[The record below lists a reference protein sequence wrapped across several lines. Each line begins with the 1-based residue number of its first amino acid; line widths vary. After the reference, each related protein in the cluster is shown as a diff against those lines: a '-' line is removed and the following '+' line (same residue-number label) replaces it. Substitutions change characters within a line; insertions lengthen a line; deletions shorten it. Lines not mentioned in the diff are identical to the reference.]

1 MRILLIVT
9 GLFLSLSVF
18 SQGVLRGKVTDENGE
33 SVIGARLSLKDD
45 PTTGT
50 KSDLDGNY
58 NLNIKT
64 GDKKVLMVANVGMD
78 TIYENIQL
86 LNGEVVVKDFSMAA
100 YKVTEIK
107 EVRVVVKQVRANDYY
122 MEKLKINSA
131 TTIDYISSETMKKT
145 GDANVTAAVARV
157 SGVSTSGG
165 LITVRGIGDRYVKTT
180 LNGSRIPTLD
190 PLTNNIK
197 LDIFPTSLVDNIV
210 ITKTASPDLP
220 GDWTGAYLSVETKDY
235 PDKLMVNVES
245 QFGYNAQSTFKD
257 FITSERSSNDWLGF
271 DGGLRSRDDSQAV
284 ISAPIFQPNNY
295 QEMVA
300 LGLGS
305 YFNGMGVT
313 GWADGS
319 PEDETYMRLG
329 LVELGLLNPSQM
341 NDPAAYQTALN
352 NYNANYAPKAYAR
365 INPEGTNYE
374 NGFANNWNV
383 RYRKAPL
390 NFTQNF
396 SIGDQ
401 VKLFGKPLG
410 YIFGVRYGNS
420 IRYDENG
427 VSQRIGAEEVNY
439 PIEFIDDARISRETN
454 SWSMLA
460 NLAYKINDYNK
471 VSLLFMPNYIGTND
485 VANFSTQWDTADFQE
500 YRVRKN
506 IFYEQRKQL
515 IYQLASQ
522 HLLPKSKIKIDAN
535 VSYTRGSSVAPDF
548 KLTQYDAT
556 RINDSIV
563 GYQFSPNAGDGIRRY
578 YRYLTE
584 NLLDTRLSVEVPLIK
599 PEKKLIRKLKFGSA
613 FQAMA
618 RTTKQDEYFLTQ
630 GNNSNFQGL
639 QNDDIDAYLNSD
651 KFTMSTDGEI
661 DFYYQDQIWDWNR
674 TIGNSSVLSGFGL
687 IDYEFFKRLRI
698 NGGLRVEKVGLLSDI
713 YIYDLLGYGINDGRR
728 VNIPGY
734 PLINPGIIDQID
746 LLPSGSVILKLGN
759 EEKVTTNL
767 RFNFSQ
773 TVARPNIR
781 EMSASA
787 VYDNEFRTLIYGNP
801 NLKVTEVNNFD
812 FRIESFF
819 RSNDNISFSLFY
831 KDFKNHIEMGFGS
844 SGITW
849 DNNENSYVAGIEL
862 EGKKQIGKFLEFRS
876 NITIV
881 KSYSQYIRKDFI
893 LLPGNQIEYI
903 PIDTVQRTMFGQA
916 PYIINGMLSYKSDS
930 LGLTATVSYNVQGPR
945 LVITGILKGRP
956 DIYEMPR
963 HSLDFKVTK
972 TLGKHFSSSLTV
984 RDILNAPVLR
994 QYKLNDGYA
1003 DFDRFRYG
1011 TVFTLGVAYKL

>member
-1 MRILLIVT
+1 MKTFLC
-9 GLFLSLSVF
+9 LFVIFSIHLAY
-18 SQGVLRGKVTDENGE
+18 SQGTLTGKVTDENGE
-33 SVIGARLSLKDD
+33 AIIGARLSLKEE
-45 PTTGT
+45 PSVGT
-50 KSDLDGNY
+50 KTDLDGNY
-58 NLNIKT
+58 TFQIKT
-64 GDKKVLMVANVGMD
+64 SDEKTLSVTFVGMD
-78 TIYENIQL
+78 TITQRIKLRDEQVL
-86 LNGEVVVKDFSMAA
+86 VKDFSMTA
-100 YKVTEIK
+100 YKLRDIK
-107 EVRVVVKQVRANDYY
+107 EVKVVAKQVRASDYY
-122 MEKLKINSA
+122 MEKMKINSA
-131 TTIDYISSETMKKT
+131 TTLDYISSETMKKT

-197 LDIFPTSLVDNIV
+197 LDIIPTSLVDNIV

-245 QFGYNAQSTFKD
+245 QIGYNAQSTFRD
-257 FITSERSSNDWLGF
+257 FVTSDRSSTDWLGF
-271 DGGLRSRDDSQAV
+271 DSGLRSRDDSQST
-284 ISAPIFQPNNY
+284 ISAPILQPTNY

-305 YFNGMGVT
+305 YFDQLGVR
-313 GWADGS
+313 GWSDGS
-319 PEDETYMRLG
+319 PEEETYLRLG
-329 LVELGLLNPSQM
+329 LIQLGLLNPSQM
-341 NDPAAYQTALN
+341 NDQSAYQTALKK
-352 NYNANYAPKAYAR
+352 YNSQYAQKAYAL
-365 INPEGTNYE
+365 INPEGTDFN

-383 RYRKAPL
+383 KYRKAPL

-401 VKLFGKPLG
+401 VKLFGRPLG
-410 YIFGVRYGNS
+410 YIFGFRYGNT
-420 IRYDENG
+420 IRYDANG

-454 SWSMLA
+454 SWSMLS

-471 VSLLFMPNYIGTND
+471 VSVLFMPNYIGTND
-485 VANFSTQWDTADFQE
+485 VANFSTQWDTNDFQE

-515 IYQLASQ
+515 IYQLSSQ
-522 HLLPKSKIKIDAN
+522 HLLPKSNIKIESN

-556 RINDSIV
+556 RIGDSIE

-578 YRYLTE
+578 YRYLSE
-584 NLLDTRLSVEVPLIK
+584 NLLDTRLSIEVPLIK
-599 PEKKLIRKLKFGSA
+599 PEKKLVRKLKFGSA
-613 FQAMA
+613 YQAMH
-618 RTTKQDEYFLTQ
+618 RNSKQDEYFLAQ
-630 GNNSNFQGL
+630 GNKVAFEGL
-639 QNDDIDAYLNSD
+639 QNDDIDMYLIPD
-651 KFTMSTDGEI
+651 KFMISNGQI

-674 TIGNSSVLSGFGL
+674 TIGNSTILSGYGL
-687 IDYEFFKRLRI
+687 VDYEVFKRLRF
-698 NGGLRVEKVGLLSDI
+698 NGGLRVEKAGLLSDI

-734 PLINPGIIDQID
+734 PLINPGIIDQVD
-746 LLPSGSVILKLGN
+746 LLPSGSLILKLGN

-812 FRIESFF
+812 FRFESYF
-819 RSNDNISFSLFY
+819 RNNDNVSFSLFY
-831 KDFKNHIEMGFGS
+831 KDFTNHIEMGFGS

-862 EGKKQIGKFLEFRS
+862 EGKKQIGKFLEFRT
-876 NITIV
+876 NLTFV
-881 KSYSQYIRKDFI
+881 KSYSQYVRKDFI
-893 LLPGNQIEYI
+893 ILTGNQIEYI

-916 PYIINGMLSYKSDS
+916 PYIINGILSYKSDS

-994 QYKLNDGYA
+994 AYKLNDGYA

-1011 TVFTLGVAYKL
+1011 TVFTLGLAYKL

>member
-1 MRILLIVT
+1 MKSFLCFFV
-9 GLFLSLSVF
+9 LFSIHFAF
-18 SQGVLRGKVTDENGE
+18 SQGTIRGKVTDENGE
-33 SVIGARLSLKDD
+33 AIIGARLSLKGE
-45 PTTGT
+45 PTIGT
-50 KSDLDGNY
+50 KTDLDGNY
-58 NLNIKT
+58 SLQLITAERKT
-64 GDKKVLMVANVGMD
+64 IVLSFIGMD
-78 TIYENIQL
+78 TIEESVQL
-86 LNGEVVVKDFSMAA
+86 KNDELLVKDFSMVAF
-100 YKVTEIK
+100 KVKDIK
-107 EVRVVVKQVRANDYY
+107 EVKVVVKQVKANDYY

-131 TTIDYISSETMKKT
+131 TTIDYISSETIKKT
-145 GDANVTAAVARV
+145 GDANVVNAVARV

-220 GDWTGAYLSVETKDY
+220 GDWTGAYLSVDTKDY

-245 QFGYNAQSTFKD
+245 QFGYNAQSTFRD
-257 FITSERSSNDWLGF
+257 FVTSERSSTDWLGF
-271 DGGLRSRDDSQAV
+271 DGGLRSRDDSQAI
-284 ISAPIFQPNNY
+284 ISAPILQPTNY

-300 LGLGS
+300 LGLGT
-305 YFNGMGVT
+305 YFQSLGVT

-319 PEDETYMRLG
+319 PEEETYMRLG
-329 LVELGLLNPSQM
+329 LVELGLLAPTSMYDQ
-341 NDPAAYQTALN
+341 AAYQTALN
-352 NYNANYAPKAYAR
+352 NYNTNYAPKAYAL
-365 INPEGTNYE
+365 INPDGTDYS

-383 RYRKAPL
+383 RYRKAPM
-390 NFTQNF
+390 NFSQNF

-410 YIFGVRYGNS
+410 YIFGARYGNT
-420 IRYDENG
+420 IRYDANG
-427 VSQRIGAEEVNY
+427 ISQRIGAEELNY
-439 PIEFIDDARISRETN
+439 PIEFIDDARMSRETN
-454 SWSMLA
+454 SWSILA

-485 VANFSTQWDTADFQE
+485 VANFSTQWDTTDFQE

-522 HLLPKSKIKIDAN
+522 HHLPKSNIKIDAN
-535 VSYTRGSSVAPDF
+535 ASYTRGSSIAPDF
-548 KLTQYDAT
+548 KLTQYEAT
-556 RINDSIV
+556 RINDSII

-584 NLLDTRLSVEVPLIK
+584 NLLDTRLSIEIPLIK
-599 PEKKLIRKLKFGSA
+599 PEKKLVRKLKFGSA
-613 FQAMA
+613 YQLMN
-618 RTTKQDEYFLTQ
+618 RSTKQDEYFLVQ

-639 QNDDIDAYLNSD
+639 QNDDIDAYLTPD
-651 KFTMSTDGEI
+651 KFIISDNGEI
-661 DFYYQDQIWDWNR
+661 DFYYNDQIWDWNR
-674 TIGNSSVLSGFGL
+674 TIGNSSILSGFGL
-687 IDYEFFKRLRI
+687 IDYEFFRRLRI
-698 NGGLRVEKVGLLSDI
+698 NGGLRVEKAGLLSDI
-713 YIYDLLGYGINDGRR
+713 YIYDLLGYGYNDGRR
-728 VNIPGY
+728 LNIPGY
-734 PLINPGIIDQID
+734 PLNNPGIIDQID
-746 LLPSGSVILKLGN
+746 FLPSGSLILKLGK

-812 FRIESFF
+812 FRVESYF

-862 EGKKQIGKFLEFRS
+862 EGKKQIGKCLEFRT
-876 NITIV
+876 NVTFV
-881 KSYSQYIRKDFI
+881 KSYSQFIRKDFI
-893 LLPGNQIEYI
+893 ILPGNQIEYI

-916 PYIINGMLSYKSDS
+916 PYIVNGILSYKSDS

-963 HSLDFKVTK
+963 HALDFKVTK

-994 QYKLNDGYA
+994 QYKLNNGYA

>member
-1 MRILLIVT
+1 MRSFFILLCLFMSTIV
-9 GLFLSLSVF
+9 LA
-18 SQGVLRGKVTDENGE
+18 QGTIRGKVTDENGE
-33 SVIGARLSLKDD
+33 PVIGARLSLKDV
-45 PTTGT
+45 PSIGT
-50 KSDLDGNY
+50 KTDLDGNY
-58 NLNIKT
+58 SLLINTADEKT
-64 GDKKVLMVANVGMD
+64 LVVTYLGMD
-78 TIYENIQL
+78 TILHRIQL
-86 LNGEVVVKDFSMAA
+86 KGDEVLVKDFSLMA
-100 YKVTEIK
+100 YKLRDITEVK
-107 EVRVVVKQVRANDYY
+107 VVAKQVKANDYY

-197 LDIFPTSLVDNIV
+197 LDIFPTSLVDNII

-245 QFGYNAQSTFKD
+245 QFGYNVQSTFRD
-257 FITSERSSNDWLGF
+257 FVTSERSSTDWLGF
-271 DGGLRSRDDSQAV
+271 DGGLRSRNDSQST
-284 ISAPIFQPNNY
+284 ILAPTLQPTNY

-305 YFNGMGVT
+305 YFSGMGIT
-313 GWADGS
+313 GWTDGS
-319 PEDETYMRLG
+319 PEESTYLRLG
-329 LVELGLLNPSQM
+329 LIQLGLLNPTQM
-341 NDPAAYQTALN
+341 NDPIAYQTALN
-352 NYNANYAPKAYAR
+352 NYNTNYAPKAFKI
-365 INPEGTNYE
+365 INPEGTNYS

-383 RYRKAPL
+383 KYRRAPL

-410 YIFGVRYGNS
+410 YIVGFRYGNT
-420 IRYDENG
+420 IRYDANG

-454 SWSMLA
+454 SWSMLT

-471 VSLLFMPNYIGTND
+471 VSVLFMPNYIGTND
-485 VANFSTQWDTADFQE
+485 VANFSTQPDTNEFQE

-522 HLLPKSKIKIDAN
+522 HLLPKSNFKIESN
-535 VSYTRGSSVAPDF
+535 TSYTRGSSVAPDF

-556 RINDSIV
+556 RIGDSIV

-578 YRYLTE
+578 YRYLRE
-584 NLLDTRLSVEVPLIK
+584 NLLDTRLSVEIPLIK

-613 FQAMA
+613 YQAMF
-618 RTTKQDEYFLTQ
+618 RTTKQDEYFLAQ
-630 GNNSNFQGL
+630 GNKVALDGL
-639 QNDDIDAYLNSD
+639 QNDDIDMYLTPD
-651 KFTMSTDGEI
+651 KFTISNGQI

-674 TIGNSSVLSGFGL
+674 TIGNSTVLSGYGL
-687 IDYEFFKRLRI
+687 VDYEVFKRLRF
-698 NGGLRVEKVGLLSDI
+698 NGGLRVEKAGLLSDI
-713 YIYDLLGYGINDGRR
+713 FIYDLLGYGINDGRR

-734 PLINPGIIDQID
+734 PLINPGIIDQVD
-746 LLPSGSVILKLGN
+746 LLPSGSLIFKLGN
-759 EEKVTTNL
+759 ENKATTNL
-767 RFNFSQ
+767 RLNFSQ

-801 NLKVTEVNNFD
+801 NLKVTEISNFD
-812 FRIESFF
+812 FRFESYFKN
-819 RSNDNISFSLFY
+819 NDNISFSVFY
-831 KDFKNHIEMGFGS
+831 KDFTNHIEMGFGS

-862 EGKKQIGKFLEFRS
+862 EGKKQFGKFLEFRT
-876 NITIV
+876 NVTFV
-881 KSYSQYIRKDFI
+881 KSYSQYVRKDFI
-893 LLPGNQIEYI
+893 ILPGNQIEYI

-916 PYIINGMLSYKSDS
+916 PYIINGILSYKSDS

-963 HSLDFKVTK
+963 HSLDFKITK
-972 TLGKHFSSSLTV
+972 SLGKYFSSSLTV

-994 QYKLNDGYA
+994 AYKLNDGYA
-1003 DFDRFRYG
+1003 DFDRFRFG